1 MIVWIAPPRPT
12 WTIPRGRGEISQRF
26 MNTGWTDLPS
36 PPAPYLHACR
46 RTTEAGLHVI
56 VAIRSAGDQF
66 EAYSIVDHGTP
77 LKTIRKE
84 GCGASVDEV
93 VRLAQSVC
101 DSYQQDG
108 GSSVLAARRYSYLD
122 KVGKLRAGASRDQL
136 FELVARGELG
146 WDAQI
151 WDGRQWVSLDE
162 SIGFAQI
169 RTGGAW

>member
-1 MIVWIAPPRPT
+1 M
-12 WTIPRGRGEISQRF
+12 
-26 MNTGWTDLPS
+26 
-36 PPAPYLHACR
+36 
-46 RTTEAGLHVI
+46 
-56 VAIRSAGDQF
+56 AIRSAGDQF

-122 KVGKLRAGASRDQL
+122 KVGKLRTGASRDQL